1 MLNWG
6 KWHLTR
12 RRPYSR
18 GLLRDCENWW
28 IVCSTRLDLDT
39 SHQTFHQIENTWYL
53 CHPVSAVSIGWL
65 LKLGRK
71 LNESLTWNCW
81 FWGNGELFIWL
92 VMKPLISNVI
102 HSTPFC
108 FSCGFYLWSKSSFKY
123 FSVHLLVVGA
133 TKYRCRHGDLQM
145 WQPAGA
151 DTPLDTQCGSG
162 KHSTISKCLFFS
174 EMKYIFLA
182 SLPPKCSPKMLVLCL
197 LHFFWWFK
205 KSLLHF
211 TAFENTFG
219 NVLEKLSSA
228 RARGILDTG

>member
-1 MLNWG
+1 MSSSQCGVHWVIFKTWDKI
-6 KWHLTR
+6 KWKS
-12 RRPYSR
+12 YMK
-18 GLLRDCENWW
+18 LLILRKWW
-28 IVCSTRLDLDT
+28 IIYMT
-39 SHQTFHQIENTWYL
+39 SY
-53 CHPVSAVSIGWL
+53 
-65 LKLGRK
+65 
-71 LNESLTWNCW
+71 
-81 FWGNGELFIWL
+81 ELETTA
-92 VMKPLISNVI
+92 LISNVI

-145 WQPAGA
+145 WQPAEA
-151 DTPLDTQCGSG
+151 DTPLDTQRGSG